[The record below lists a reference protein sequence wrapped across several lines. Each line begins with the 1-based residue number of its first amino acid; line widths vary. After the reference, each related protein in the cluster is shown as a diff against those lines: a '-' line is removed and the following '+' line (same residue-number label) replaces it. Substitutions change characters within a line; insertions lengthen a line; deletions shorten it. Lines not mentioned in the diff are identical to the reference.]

1 MSLPRSGILS
11 YEEGTPYPNL
21 HLFDCEERVATSY
34 LAQLY
39 IRKNLNYVSK
49 TFYSEDTSPSDVNGH
64 ENIKVAV
71 SDVRDIIRMNPQ
83 SSFSWLPHEYRF
95 EERDP
100 PAGDML
106 SARLRAKYWGFQVIC
121 MRPFV
126 KMILDFSC
134 QMEDGLSAGALIPQH
149 NFFNLNK
156 VDAPYIKAGTKS
168 YGEIHPDI
176 VQFAKDGIHALIE
189 STRAFHNLGS
199 DRLLL
204 TNFFGTAI
212 A

>member
-1 MSLPRSGILS
+1 
-11 YEEGTPYPNL
+11 
-21 HLFDCEERVATSY
+21 VATSY

-39 IRKNLNYVSK
+39 IRKKLNYISK
-49 TFYSEDTSPSDVNGH
+49 TFYSKDPLPVHVNGH
-64 ENIKVAV
+64 DIIKVSV
-71 SDVRDIIRMNPQ
+71 NEVRNEIRMNPE
-83 SSFSWLPHEYRF
+83 SECTSWLPRKFRF

-106 SARLRAKYWGFQVIC
+106 SARLRAKYWGFQVLC
-121 MRPFV
+121 TRPFV

-134 QMEDGLSAGALIPQH
+134 QLEDGLSARPSPHL
-149 NFFNLNK
+149 NLLNLKK
-156 VDAPYIKAGTKS
+156 VDAPFIPADTKNYEDIS
-168 YGEIHPDI
+168 PEII
-176 VQFAKDGIHALIE
+176 GFAKDGINALIE
-189 STRAFHNLGS
+189 STKAFHNLGT

>member
-1 MSLPRSGILS
+1 
-11 YEEGTPYPNL
+11 
-21 HLFDCEERVATSY
+21 VATSY

-39 IRKNLNYVSK
+39 IRKKLNYISR
-49 TFYSEDTSPSDVNGH
+49 TFYSEDPLPVDVNGH
-64 ENIKVAV
+64 DNIKVAV
-71 SDVRDIIRMNPQ
+71 NEVRNNIRINPE
-83 SSFSWLPHEYRF
+83 SEYTWLPREFQF

-100 PAGDML
+100 PASDML

-121 MRPFV
+121 TRPFV

-134 QMEDGLSAGALIPQH
+134 QLEDGLSASVLIPQH
-149 NFFNLNK
+149 SFFNLNK
-156 VDAPYIKAGTKS
+156 VDAPYIRADTKN
-168 YGEIHPDI
+168 YDEISPAI
-176 VQFAKDGIHALIE
+176 VRFAEDGINALVE
-189 STRAFHNLGS
+189 STKAFHNLGT